1 MKIGF
6 ARSSNNE
13 NFLEIQIDALKKEG
27 CQKVFIEKSTTR
39 NNQFPKF
46 EEMMRIL
53 REGDTLIVHSL
64 ARLGRTPKELIKL
77 LHELNKKGVEFKS
90 LKDLAFDTSTSF
102 GNSLATIW
110 SDLIDMEA
118 IVLSE
123 RNMKGLESAR
133 ASGKKVGRPKGTI
146 DNYKYHLVLNM
157 YKSGASWSEIQ
168 HEIKISRSTISNY
181 LKKGGLL

>member
-1 MKIGF
+1 M
-6 ARSSNNE
+6 
-13 NFLEIQIDALKKEG
+13 
-27 CQKVFIEKSTTR
+27 
-39 NNQFPKF
+39 
-46 EEMMRIL
+46 
-53 REGDTLIVHSL
+53 
-64 ARLGRTPKELIKL
+64 
-77 LHELNKKGVEFKS
+77 
-90 LKDLAFDTSTSF
+90 KDLAFDTSTSF

-110 SDLIDMEA
+110 SDLIEMEA

-123 RNMKGLESAR
+123 RNTKGLESAR
-133 ASGKKVGRPKGTI
+133 ASGKKAGRPKGTI